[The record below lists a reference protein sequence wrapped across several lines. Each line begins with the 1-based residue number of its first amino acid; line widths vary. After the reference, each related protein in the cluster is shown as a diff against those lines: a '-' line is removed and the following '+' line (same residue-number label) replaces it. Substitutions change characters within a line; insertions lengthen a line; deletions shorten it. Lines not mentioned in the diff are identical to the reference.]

1 MDYYLVLLA
10 PPKFV
15 EEIVDTKVTLGTTLK
30 LKAAVDGYPKPAIKW
45 TKDKQAMSAPIFEF
59 DDEDPL
65 NLTVKEVSASISGCY
80 SISAKNLGGD
90 AKTTCMVKVQGTCFS
105 NLRKPYGIQCHQS
118 KDWQAI
124 FQSWDK

>member
-45 TKDKQAMSAPIFEF
+45 TKDKKSAFTE
-59 DDEDPL
+59 
-65 NLTVKEVSASISGCY
+65 
-80 SISAKNLGGD
+80 
-90 AKTTCMVKVQGTCFS
+90 
-105 NLRKPYGIQCHQS
+105 
-118 KDWQAI
+118 
-124 FQSWDK
+124 